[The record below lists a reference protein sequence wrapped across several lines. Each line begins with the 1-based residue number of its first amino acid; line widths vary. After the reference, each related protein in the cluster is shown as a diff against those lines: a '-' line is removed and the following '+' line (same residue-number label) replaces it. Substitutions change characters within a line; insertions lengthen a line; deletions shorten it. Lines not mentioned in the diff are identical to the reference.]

1 MIEQAQ
7 RLGDCYRLHAR
18 SGRLGQVLDQPP
30 ADSIIAVGAADAHHP
45 DAAAHLRN
53 LLGKRPPDSRARQ
66 DSQIE
71 TKHSPSVGRFDSTA
85 LAGRLEEKF

>member
-7 RLGDCYRLHAR
+7 RLSDCYRLHAR

-45 DAAAHLRN
+45 DAAGISGISLVN
-53 LLGKRPPDSRARQ
+53 GRP
-66 DSQIE
+66 
-71 TKHSPSVGRFDSTA
+71 TLSTPG
-85 LAGRLEEKF
+85 LAD